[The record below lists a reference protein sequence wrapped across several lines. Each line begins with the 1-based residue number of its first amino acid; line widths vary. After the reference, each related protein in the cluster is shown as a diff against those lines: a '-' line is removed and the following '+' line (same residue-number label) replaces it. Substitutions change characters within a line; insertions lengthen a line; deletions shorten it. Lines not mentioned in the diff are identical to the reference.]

1 MGEYNDEVFE
11 TNMQEFFFN
20 RFFRKYGENFFLEIL
35 QSIHETGLADFRKLV
50 VIILKLSYK

>member
-1 MGEYNDEVFE
+1 MMKSLKL
-11 TNMQEFFFN
+11 TCKSFFN

-50 VIILKLSYK
+50 VSILKLSYK